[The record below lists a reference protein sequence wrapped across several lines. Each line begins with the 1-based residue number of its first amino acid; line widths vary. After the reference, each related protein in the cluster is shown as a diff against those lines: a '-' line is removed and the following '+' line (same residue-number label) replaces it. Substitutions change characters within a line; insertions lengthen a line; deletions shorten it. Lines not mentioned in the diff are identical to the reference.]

1 MKSEPKSETVCPAQN
16 LRKSGWCQSPA
27 NRKRLSIDTLSA
39 WSVTVFSSILPS
51 EWSNGK
57 EVLFAQA
64 AKLFKIVL
72 RLI

>member
-1 MKSEPKSETVCPAQN
+1 
-16 LRKSGWCQSPA
+16 
-27 NRKRLSIDTLSA
+27 LSIDTLSA

-51 EWSNGK
+51 EWLNSK

-72 RLI
+72 HLILGIP